1 MQPIF
6 TVIGT
11 PAWANP
17 SRAGTRPDE
26 DRRICSPSSPPPRA
40 ATRARTR
47 AADGTT
53 IGRVSKWI
61 AWNEPNNPVFLKPQF
76 VRAGAKWVMQSAK
89 DYATI
94 CNAVVKGVKRSIGAT
109 RSPAASPRRGGT
121 TSPGPP
127 RSSVSPLAF
136 LRAMKLAGAQGFD
149 AYAHHP
155 YYGSPAET
163 PPPSRRP
170 ASVASQPTAVTLGNF
185 DLLVKE
191 LTRLY
196 GNMRI
201 WVTEYGYQTN
211 PPDRVYGVSLKN
223 QATYMQQAWNKVAA
237 NPRVDVFIWFL
248 LTDERRIDQGWQSG
262 LYTVAGKAKPSRVVF
277 KRLTR

>member
-1 MQPIF
+1 MPTLTIP
-6 TVIGT
+6 TT
-11 PAWANP
+11 A
-17 SRAGTRPDE
+17 
-26 DRRICSPSSPPPRA
+26 RR
-40 ATRARTR
+40 
-47 AADGTT
+47 
-53 IGRVSKWI
+53 
-61 AWNEPNNPVFLKPQF
+61 
-76 VRAGAKWVMQSAK
+76 
-89 DYATI
+89 
-94 CNAVVKGVKRSIGAT
+94 
-109 RSPAASPRRGGT
+109 PRRRLT
-121 TSPGPP
+121 KPP
-127 RSSVSPLAF
+127 LGKRGQP
-136 LRAMKLAGAQGFD
+136 
-149 AYAHHP
+149 
-155 YYGSPAET
+155 
-163 PPPSRRP
+163 
-170 ASVASQPTAVTLGNF
+170 PTAVTLGNF